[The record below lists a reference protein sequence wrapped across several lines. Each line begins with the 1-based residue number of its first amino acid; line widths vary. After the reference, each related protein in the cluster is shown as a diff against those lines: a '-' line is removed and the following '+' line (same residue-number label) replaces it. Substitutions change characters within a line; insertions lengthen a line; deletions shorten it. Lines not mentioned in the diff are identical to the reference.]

1 MLQYNVAI
9 YGVQRPVPGELQ
21 PWDVIFLKVSYEELF
36 LRKTGDCL
44 DSILSNTPAV
54 FYSYRM
60 VDGKK
65 AIDYVSSNVTALL
78 GFKPRELI
86 ENPALW
92 IDCIHDEDR
101 ELMRAVPE
109 KLEKESAVHVEY
121 RINCRGGISRRLHE
135 KQNLVDGKE
144 GEKAVIALVWDVTE
158 SKQAERLI
166 QARVN
171 LLASS
176 RSNTVK
182 EMLQRALDEV
192 CDIVGS
198 PLGFYHFVSADEKKL
213 TLKAWSRDTLK
224 RFCKTKGRKR
234 IYFRVDEAGLWADC
248 LRERRP
254 VIYNDFHSVPDRN
267 WMPRGHAVITRLL
280 VVPVMRLGRIVAV
293 LGVGNK
299 EHDYTEQDVRI
310 VSYFADVGWS
320 IAEHKLM
327 EEKIHYISYH
337 DTLTG
342 LHNRAFLGEGLQRI
356 DIEEELPISVIM
368 ADLNGLKLV
377 NDTYGHRT
385 GDRMLK
391 AVAEI
396 LKSSCRKKDI
406 VARWGG
412 DEFIILLPRTTG
424 SRAEEIC
431 HLIRSKCS
439 AAHIGGVPVSL
450 AMGVAAKE
458 NSFEVLGDIVKDA
471 EDLMYKQK
479 LADSKSARSA
489 VVSTL
494 LRTLGAKSYETEEH
508 SCRMQMMA
516 LEFGAELGLSD
527 SELNRLSLLITL
539 HDIGKISIP
548 EEVLTKKEPLTEK
561 EWEIIKKHPETG
573 FRITRSTEEFAYIAE
588 EIYSHHER
596 WDGMGY
602 PRRLKGEQIP
612 FLARVTAIVDA
623 FEVMTNGRP
632 YKKRLSRS
640 EAVAEIKKCSGTQF
654 DPVLAKLFLE
664 KVAARES

>member
-1 MLQYNVAI
+1 MI
-9 YGVQRPVPGELQ
+9 Y
-21 PWDVIFLKVSYEELF
+21 LKVSYEELL
-36 LRKTGDCL
+36 LRKTGDFL
-44 DSILSNTPAV
+44 DSIFSNTPV
-54 FYSYRM
+54 LFYSYRM

-86 ENPALW
+86 ENPDLW
-92 IDCIHDEDR
+92 TSCIHAEDI
-101 ELMRAVPE
+101 ELMKAVPE
-109 KLEKESAVHVEY
+109 KLERERAVHVEY
-121 RINCRGGISRRLHE
+121 RFSCGAGDNRWLHE
-135 KQNLVDGKE
+135 KQNLVDRGK
-144 GEKAVIALVWDVTE
+144 GEKAVIALVWDITE

-166 QARVN
+166 QARAN

-176 RSNTVK
+176 RSHSVG

-213 TLKAWSRDTLK
+213 TLKAWSTDTLT
-224 RFCKTKGRKR
+224 RFCKTKGKKR
-234 IYFRVDEAGLWADC
+234 IHFSLDRAGLWADC

-254 VIYNDFHSVPDRN
+254 VIHNDFQYMAGRN

-280 VVPVMRLGRIVAV
+280 VTPVMRLGRIVAV

-299 EHDYTEQDVRI
+299 DHDYTEQDVRI

-327 EEKIHYISYH
+327 EEKIRYISYH

-342 LHNRAFLGEGLQRI
+342 LHNRAFLGKEMRRI
-356 DIEEELPISVIM
+356 DAEKELPISVIM

-377 NDTYGHRT
+377 NDTYGHRK
-385 GDRMLK
+385 GDRMLQ

-396 LKSSCRKKDI
+396 FKSSCRKKDI

-412 DEFIILLPRTTG
+412 DEFIILLPQTTG
-424 SRAEEIC
+424 GRAEEIC
-431 HLIRSKCS
+431 HLVRSKCS
-439 AAHIGGVPVSL
+439 AAYIGGVPVSL
-450 AMGVAAKE
+450 AMGVAVKE
-458 NSFEVLGDIVKDA
+458 NSTEVLGDIVKDA

-494 LRTLGAKSYETEEH
+494 LKTLGAKSYETEEH

-516 LEFGAELGLSD
+516 LEFGEELGLSD

-548 EEVLTKKEPLTEK
+548 EEVLTKREPLTEK
-561 EWEIIKKHPETG
+561 EWEVIRKHPETG
-573 FRITRSTEEFAYIAE
+573 FRITRSTEEFAYIAD

-640 EAVAEIKKCSGTQF
+640 EAVAEIKNCSGTQF

-664 KVAARES
+664 KVAARKS